1 MLDSTGYAHFPRAFE
16 SAGLL
21 QLLAAHDN
29 GQAGKRISNCE
40 SLSTWL
46 SRSPKLTGLLGKIG
60 HAQSRPVRAILFDK
74 GPTTNW
80 ALGWHQ
86 DRTICVKRRVET
98 EGYGPFTTKAGL
110 VHVEPPF
117 ELIERMTTI
126 RFHLDPVDDSNAP
139 LRIAVGSHK
148 MGKISA
154 GEVEAIARRSD
165 VVACHAEAGDAWVY
179 STPILHSSERS
190 RSVDHR
196 RRVLQVDFSPDSL
209 AGKLEW
215 LGI

>member
-1 MLDSTGYAHFPRAFE
+1 MLDSAGYAHFPRAFE
-16 SAGLL
+16 SADLL
-21 QLLAAHDN
+21 QLLEAHDN
-29 GQAGKRISNCE
+29 GQAGERIANCE
-40 SLSTWL
+40 PLSDWL
-46 SRSPKLTGLLGKIG
+46 SHSPEVAGLLGKIG
-60 HAQSRPVRAILFDK
+60 HVNSRPVRAILFDK

-80 ALGWHQ
+80 VLGWHQ
-86 DRTICVKRRVET
+86 DRTICVKKRVET

-117 ELIERMTTI
+117 ELIEGMATV
-126 RFHLDPVDDSNAP
+126 RFHLDPVDGSNAP

-148 MGKISA
+148 VGKIPA
-154 GEVEAIARRSD
+154 REVEAIARRSD
-165 VVACHAEAGDAWVY
+165 IVACYAEAGDTWAY

-190 RSVDHR
+190 QSAGQR

-209 AGKLEW
+209 KGGLDW